1 MGTPRSREE
10 KDRPE
15 RLTAFFGAAPA
26 GLAILDHDL
35 RYLEVNDALARMNRT
50 PAAAHLGRTIVDV
63 LPGFEPVIGPILHR
77 VLATG
82 EPAVNVRV
90 VGEAPGRPG
99 EAQHRIVSYFPIR
112 GRGERT
118 PAIGVIAVD
127 ATETTVDAAGLSE
140 AQRSA
145 IVERALDCIITMD
158 HRGKVVEFNAAA
170 ERTFGYSR
178 DTALG
183 RDLADLII
191 PPPLRGQ
198 HRAGLARHLA
208 EGRTVMLNKRV
219 ELVAMRADGMEF
231 PVELTVIR
239 VPSDGPPLFTG
250 FIRDITERHEAE
262 GRLKANADR
271 FRLLV
276 EQMPAVVWRTDTNL
290 NIRSIEGAAL
300 VGEGRPFDRLIGQP
314 LTQVF
319 PPENV
324 GAALAAHRAAFAG
337 QPAAYELEGSGRTL
351 HVHVE
356 PLRDHDGSIEGTI
369 AVAVDVTDRKSA
381 EVALRQYA
389 ERLRVLSRQL
399 AEVQEAD
406 QRRIA
411 RELHDDI
418 GQSLTALKLTLM
430 RASRGAE
437 NEALREAQGLVD
449 DILRQ
454 VRDLTLSLSAPVL
467 EDLGLVAALLHLFER
482 YTAHTHVRVDFQDAT
497 VGGQRFD
504 REVETAAYRIVQEA
518 LTNVARHA
526 KVNEAT
532 VRIRLEG
539 SILRAVIEDAGSG
552 FDVKAALTAA
562 RSSGLAGMD
571 ERAAGVGGR
580 LTVDAAAGRGTRVVA
595 ELPVPRSPSVD
606 SPVA

>member
-1 MGTPRSREE
+1 MGTRRPGEE
-10 KDRPE
+10 ENWPE
-15 RLTAFFGAAPA
+15 LLSAFFGIAPA

-50 PAAAHLGRTIVDV
+50 PAAAHLGRTIFDV
-63 LPGFEPVIGPILHR
+63 LPEFEPVIGPILQR
-77 VLATG
+77 VLASG

-90 VGEAPGRPG
+90 VGEVPGRPG
-99 EAQHRIVSYFPIR
+99 DVQHRIVSYFPIR
-112 GRGERT
+112 RGDAIQT
-118 PAIGVIAVD
+118 IGVIAVD
-127 ATETTVDAAGLSE
+127 ATEQTADTVHLSE

-145 IVERALDCIITMD
+145 IVDYALDCIIMMD
-158 HRGKVVEFNAAA
+158 HRGKVVEFNPAA

-178 DTALG
+178 HTALG

-191 PPPLRGQ
+191 PPPMRGQ
-198 HRAGLARHLA
+198 HRVGLARHLA
-208 EGRTVMLNKRV
+208 EGRTVLLNRRF
-219 ELVAMRADGMEF
+219 EIVAMRADGTEF

-239 VPSDGPPLFTG
+239 LPSDGPPLFTG
-250 FIRDITERHEAE
+250 FIRDITERRKAE
-262 GRLKANADR
+262 EQLKANTDH

-276 EQMPAVVWRTDTNL
+276 EQMPAVVWRTDTKL
-290 NIRSIEGAAL
+290 SVLSIEGAGAM
-300 VGEGRPFDRLIGQP
+300 GEGRPLDRLIGQP
-314 LTQVF
+314 LTQVL
-319 PPENV
+319 PPGDAD
-324 GAALAAHRAAFAG
+324 GAIAAHRAALEG
-337 QPAAYELEGSGRTL
+337 KPTTYELEWSGRTL
-351 HVHVE
+351 HAQVE
-356 PLRDHDGSIEGTI
+356 PLRDPDGSITGTI

-381 EVALRQYA
+381 EVALRQHA

-411 RELHDDI
+411 RELHDEI

-430 RASRGAE
+430 TASRGAE

-454 VRDLTLSLSAPVL
+454 VRDLTLSLSSPVL

-482 YTAHTHVRVDFQDAT
+482 YTAHSHVRVDFQHAT
-497 VGGQRFD
+497 VGGQRFA

-526 KVNEAT
+526 KVNEVA
-532 VRIRLEG
+532 VRVWREG
-539 SILRAVIEDAGSG
+539 SVLRAVIEDAGPG
-552 FDVKAALTAA
+552 FDFQAALAAA
-562 RSSGLAGMD
+562 RSSGLAGMY

-580 LTVDAAAGRGTRVVA
+580 LTVDAAPGRGTRVLA
-595 ELPVPRSPSVD
+595 ELPVPPSPPAD
-606 SPVA
+606 RPVA